1 LQRDGLW
8 SRELAALSP
17 VPAQSQAL
25 DASLRAD
32 VGAPDVR
39 YLVVIPGASEQA
51 ALQGAEKVAAQLQ
64 PLVDAGALA
73 G

>member
-1 LQRDGLW
+1 TRATSAAPRLRWLLAAVLIGACAALSLHRDSLW

-17 VPAQSQAL
+17 VPAKSQAL

-39 YLVVIPGASEQA
+39 YLV
-51 ALQGAEKVAAQLQ
+51 
-64 PLVDAGALA
+64 
-73 G
+73 